1 MGRATAKATADSFG
15 MTNQKA
21 ILTILLCLLFSAGV
35 RSRAQGANP
44 ALAEKTVKLKA
55 LLAAAPVLPLVQ
67 ADVAIELPAGME
79 LGKVSWI
86 ARDKKTGLTWLIQR
100 GDKADPVIAVDAK
113 GRVVHSF
120 GKGLYTIPH
129 AIRIDPQGHVWTV
142 DAGSSKVIE
151 YTRDGKQLLAI
162 DVGGMPVRKN
172 GFAGTT
178 DIAFAKGR
186 IFISD
191 GYANARIVEY
201 KPDGT
206 KVREWGSAGTGA
218 GEFHL
223 PHSIV
228 VDENGVIYVADRENG
243 RVEKFDL
250 DGKFLGEI
258 ADLGRTYSLAL
269 GAGGTLW
276 ASMAPLDEATGA
288 PGWIVEMDR
297 ATGKILGYVVV
308 PEKGGLHTVELDGDG
323 HPMTGIDNRVVV
335 FKGR

>member
-1 MGRATAKATADSFG
+1 MF
-15 MTNQKA
+15 
-21 ILTILLCLLFSAGV
+21 CAGV
-35 RSRAQGANP
+35 GVGQQANP

-55 LLAAAPVLPLVQ
+55 MLAAAPVLQLVET
-67 ADVAIELPAGME
+67 DLPIELPAGWE
-79 LGKVSWI
+79 LGKVSWV
-86 ARDKKTGLTWLIQR
+86 ARDRKSGLTWLIQR
-100 GDKADPVIAVDAK
+100 GDKADPVIALDAK

-129 AIRIDPQGHVWTV
+129 AIRIDPEGHVWTV

-151 YTRDGKQLLAI
+151 FSPDGKQLLTI

-191 GYANARIVEY
+191 GYGNARIVEY
-201 KPDGT
+201 KANGT
-206 KVREWGSAGTGA
+206 RVREWGLAGTGA

-243 RVEKFDL
+243 RV
-250 DGKFLGEI
+250 
-258 ADLGRTYSLAL
+258 
-269 GAGGTLW
+269 
-276 ASMAPLDEATGA
+276 
-288 PGWIVEMDR
+288 
-297 ATGKILGYVVV
+297 
-308 PEKGGLHTVELDGDG
+308 
-323 HPMTGIDNRVVV
+323 
-335 FKGR
+335 